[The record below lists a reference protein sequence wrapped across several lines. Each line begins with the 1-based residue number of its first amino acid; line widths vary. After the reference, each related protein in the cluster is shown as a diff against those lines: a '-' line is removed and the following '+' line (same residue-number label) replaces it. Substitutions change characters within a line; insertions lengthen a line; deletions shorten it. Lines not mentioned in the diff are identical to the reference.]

1 MPLNKVHHTKGQLT
15 KVQLAKMQLT
25 KLHLLTKVHINKVQL
40 TKLYFAMV
48 QLNKV
53 HTAHPVLHLSS
64 GSRPVWRSYFTDTP
78 MISQSDS

>member
-48 QLNKV
+48 QLNIIIIKG
-53 HTAHPVLHLSS
+53 AHC
-64 GSRPVWRSYFTDTP
+64 TP
-78 MISQSDS
+78 CVALEFWVPASVAFIFH